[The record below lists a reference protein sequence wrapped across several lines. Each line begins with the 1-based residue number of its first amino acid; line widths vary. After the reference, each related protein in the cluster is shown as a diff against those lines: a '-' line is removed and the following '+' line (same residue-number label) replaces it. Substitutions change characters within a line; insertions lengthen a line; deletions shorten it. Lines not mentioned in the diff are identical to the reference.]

1 MIAGVDGCK
10 DGWIVVTAAS
20 WPPGEAVGVSVQPDF
35 AGVLAAAENCSCVI
49 VDMPIGLPA
58 GNDARECDLLAKKEL
73 GKKAAAVFLVPPRR
87 ALEAD
92 TYERAKMICTDLKAR
107 KPSRQLWAIRDKI
120 LDVDSHMT
128 PELQERV
135 REFHPELAW
144 KRLAGFTLASKARA
158 AGVVQR
164 FGLLREAGA
173 TGAFLAGGSPHLDS
187 SDVKIDDYLDALAG
201 LRVAADCLQGQ
212 AHRLPENPPRDEKG
226 LRMEM
231 WF

>member
-1 MIAGVDGCK
+1 MIAGVDGCRE
-10 DGWIVVTAAS
+10 GWIVVTAPS
-20 WPPGEAVGVSVQPDF
+20 WPPEEAVGISVQPDF
-35 AGVLAAAENCSCVI
+35 AGVLESTKDCSCVV
-49 VDMPIGLPA
+49 VDVPIGLPA
-58 GNDARECDLLAKKEL
+58 EDAQRECDALAKTQLAKR
-73 GKKAAAVFLVPPRR
+73 GSSVFPVPPRR

-92 TYERAKMICTDLKAR
+92 SYERAKMICSDLKAK
-107 KPSRQLWAIRDKI
+107 KPSRQLWAVRDKV
-120 LDVDSHMT
+120 LDVDSQMT

-144 KRLAGFTLASKARA
+144 KRLAGFTLAAKTRA

-187 SDVKIDDYLDALAG
+187 ADVKIDDYLDALVG
-201 LRVAADCLQGQ
+201 LRVAHEISTGGGR
-212 AHRLPENPPRDEKG
+212 RLPENPPRDEKG